1 METLI
6 PVVNKLQDV
15 MGAVAQVALDL
26 PQIVVIGS
34 QSSGKSSVIESL
46 VGRDFLPRGSGI
58 VTRRPLILQLYCTAG
73 AAEDEVLLQE
83 DMPEDAEWGE
93 FLHRPGEKFFN
104 FEDIRAEIE
113 RETDRITGTNKGI
126 SKQSINLRV
135 FSPHVL
141 NLTLVDLPGITKVPI
156 GDQPTDIEE
165 LIRSMCCDF
174 ISNPN
179 AIILAVTAANQDLA
193 NSDGLKMARSV
204 DPSGERTLG
213 VLTKVDIMDAGTDAS
228 EILSNKVIPLKMGY
242 IAVVNRSQADINKNL
257 SVREGNAKEKQYFA
271 KHSGYRMS
279 ESRCGTHNL
288 ARILNQLLVKHIKE
302 VLPDI
307 KAKISQMVKET
318 EANLASLG
326 EGTDSLSQSQL
337 VGFLLQIISKFSSN
351 FRDKLEARSN
361 SSNINVDELSGGAR
375 ITYVFKE
382 IYCTRLAS
390 FLSLDGMSDD
400 HVRTAIANANGLR
413 PAMMMPEQAFDLLIR
428 KEILRLEAPSIQ
440 CLEFIYDELLRMVS
454 QSFPTEMKRYPN
466 LKDRVSEIVHGHL
479 RNLLGPAQAMIKNLI
494 AVELAY
500 LNTSHPD
507 YISSGKAV
515 AEANNI
521 LEMSKPRP
529 AAQEK
534 EGPSTHHTSHPMS
547 PVAGSSSNS
556 VPAAN
561 NPRALNVASG
571 AVTSAKPN
579 GEQPKSGTAPK
590 KTVAD
595 SSLIKLSAVPDCIS
609 KSSVAPTDRE
619 KLEMLTIRIFV
630 DSYFNIVKK
639 NVTDLVPKTIMHFL
653 VNSFRDSLA
662 DHLNVELHSVI
673 GYKDSDLLR
682 EKNDVSEQ
690 RAQFREI
697 RDMLHKALEIVN
709 EVRDFNIS

>member
-1 METLI
+1 
-6 PVVNKLQDV
+6 
-15 MGAVAQVALDL
+15 
-26 PQIVVIGS
+26 
-34 QSSGKSSVIESL
+34 
-46 VGRDFLPRGSGI
+46 
-58 VTRRPLILQLYCTAG
+58 
-73 AAEDEVLLQE
+73 
-83 DMPEDAEWGE
+83 
-93 FLHRPGEKFFN
+93 
-104 FEDIRAEIE
+104 
-113 RETDRITGTNKGI
+113 
-126 SKQSINLRV
+126 
-135 FSPHVL
+135 
-141 NLTLVDLPGITKVPI
+141 
-156 GDQPTDIEE
+156 
-165 LIRSMCCDF
+165 
-174 ISNPN
+174 
-179 AIILAVTAANQDLA
+179 
-193 NSDGLKMARSV
+193 
-204 DPSGERTLG
+204 
-213 VLTKVDIMDAGTDAS
+213 MDAGTDAS
-228 EILSNKVIPLKMGY
+228 DILSNKVIPLKMGY

-257 SVREGNAKEKQYFA
+257 SVREGNAKERQYFA

-318 EANLASLG
+318 EANLVSLG

-440 CLEFIYDELLRMVS
+440 CLEFVYDELLRMVS
-454 QSFPTEMKRYPN
+454 QSFPTEMKRFPN
-466 LKDRVSEIVHGHL
+466 LKERVSEIVHGHL

-521 LEMSKPRP
+521 LEMSKPKP
-529 AAQEK
+529 PAQEK
-534 EGPSTHHTSHPMS
+534 EGPSTHHTSHSMS
-547 PVAGSSSNS
+547 PVAGSSSATS
-556 VPAAN
+556 AAN
-561 NPRALNVASG
+561 NTSDGRPHSATLASSSPMRPVGGFNLWNFGAGALNVASG
-571 AVTSAKPN
+571 AAGTAAKPN
-579 GEQPKSGTAPK
+579 GEQSKSVSVTK
-590 KTVAD
+590 KAVTD

-653 VNSFRDSLA
+653 VNAFRDSLA
-662 DHLNVELHSVI
+662 DHLNVELHSDI
-673 GYKDSDLLR
+673 GDKDSDLLR

-709 EVRDFNIS
+709 EVRDFNVS